1 MCIRHVYRQGL
12 ARSPSLQHSL
22 ASRKGEA
29 EPWPMG
35 HARKGRGDVAGAGV
49 NGKPGVAEASK
60 GGRVTGNAGVAEA
73 SGGKGAVT
81 NKAGVAE
88 APGHGGS

>member
-1 MCIRHVYRQGL
+1 MGATAPVAESPALL
-12 ARSPSLQHSL
+12 AI
-22 ASRKGEA
+22 RKGEA
-29 EPWPMG
+29 EPCAMG
-35 HARKGRGDVAGAGV
+35 HARKGVAGAGV

>member
-1 MCIRHVYRQGL
+1 MGATAPVAESPALL
-12 ARSPSLQHSL
+12 AI
-22 ASRKGEA
+22 RKGEA

-35 HARKGRGDVAGAGV
+35 HTRKGRGDVAGAGV

>member
-1 MCIRHVYRQGL
+1 MATVTV
-12 ARSPSLQHSL
+12 AESPAPL

-73 SGGKGAVT
+73 SGGNGAVT

>member
-1 MCIRHVYRQGL
+1 MATVTV
-12 ARSPSLQHSL
+12 AESPAPL

-35 HARKGRGDVAGAGV
+35 LARKAVAGAGV
-49 NGKPGVAEASK
+49 TVTGKPGVAEASK

>member
-1 MCIRHVYRQGL
+1 LGATAPV
-12 ARSPSLQHSL
+12 AESPAPL

-35 HARKGRGDVAGAGV
+35 HARKGWGDVAGAGV